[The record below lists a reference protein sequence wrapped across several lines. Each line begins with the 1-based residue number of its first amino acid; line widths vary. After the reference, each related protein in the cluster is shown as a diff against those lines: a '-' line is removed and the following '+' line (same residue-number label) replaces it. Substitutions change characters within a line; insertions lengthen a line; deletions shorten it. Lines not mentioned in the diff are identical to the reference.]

1 MRLFLRYVLL
11 AAALCA
17 AAPLR
22 AQDAGMVQAGSAAAD
37 GSGMEEVSVAGE
49 EIQIDSSLYGTDIFS
64 AIPESVVVRQD
75 PRIRLALGDKIAS
88 DAEKTV
94 NGFSIRLFIDNRRN
108 AREASLEVLR
118 RFNELYPYI
127 NVYRSYSAPN
137 FKVTAGSFRNRV
149 EAQRML
155 DAIKDEFPDAFIVRD
170 KFRYPSIGDPD
181 VWRRKEAADSV
192 VTAGFAEHGTGG
204 VPR

>member
-1 MRLFLRYVLL
+1 MRLFLIYVLL

-17 AAPLR
+17 TAPLR

-127 NVYRSYSAPN
+127 NVYRSYI
-137 FKVTAGSFRNRV
+137 
-149 EAQRML
+149 L
-155 DAIKDEFPDAFIVRD
+155 DDPLLGD
-170 KFRYPSIGDPD
+170 K
-181 VWRRKEAADSV
+181 
-192 VTAGFAEHGTGG
+192 
-204 VPR
+204 

>member
-1 MRLFLRYVLL
+1 MRLFLIYVLL
-11 AAALCA
+11 AAALC

-94 NGFSIRLFIDNRRN
+94 N
-108 AREASLEVLR
+108 
-118 RFNELYPYI
+118 
-127 NVYRSYSAPN
+127 
-137 FKVTAGSFRNRV
+137 
-149 EAQRML
+149 
-155 DAIKDEFPDAFIVRD
+155 
-170 KFRYPSIGDPD
+170 
-181 VWRRKEAADSV
+181 
-192 VTAGFAEHGTGG
+192 
-204 VPR
+204 

>member
-1 MRLFLRYVLL
+1 MRLFLRDVLL

-17 AAPLR
+17 TAPLR

-37 GSGMEEVSVAGE
+37 GIGMEEVSVAGE

-127 NVYRSYSAPN
+127 NVYRSYSAPY
-137 FKVTAGSFRNRV
+137 FKVTVGRFRNRV